1 MGDTTHACQS
11 SLIREGQKR
20 SRSGCFT
27 CRARRVKCDE
37 SHPVCQRCHNGGWTC
52 DFPSPGNCLPR
63 KNDIE
68 RIATTTMKRNYHRHS
83 SVTARPTE
91 IMHKTSMQRGPSLV
105 NDQDG
110 KHDKYPLASSK
121 SRSNSMPRREKGLHT
136 SGALATQLHFQR
148 YSEQVRFHL
157 AYLRN
162 SLSCRH
168 FFLGDS
174 SNFIKHDLIAM
185 AMYYEP
191 LTYALVSF
199 SAYHSALSCS
209 SGDET
214 SYSLYYGQA
223 LYLLRQSI
231 RTESYNIATL
241 CTTLVLA
248 TLEVSIRPF
257 FFISIDLRPPC

>member
-1 MGDTTHACQS
+1 MGERTYACQS
-11 SLIREGQKR
+11 SLKREGHKR

-52 DFPSPGNCLPR
+52 DFPTPGNCLPR
-63 KNDIE
+63 RKDIE
-68 RIATTTMKRNYHRHS
+68 RIAINTRKRKYHRHS
-83 SVTARPTE
+83 FVTVRPTE
-91 IMHKTSMQRGPSLV
+91 IMHETSMQRGPSSV

-110 KHDKYPLASSK
+110 KDDKYPLASSK
-121 SRSNSMPRREKGLHT
+121 NHSNSMSRREKRLHT
-136 SGALATQLHFQR
+136 GGALATQLHSQR
-148 YSEQVRFHL
+148 YSEQVRFYL

-168 FFLGDS
+168 FFLGAS
-174 SNFIKHDLIAM
+174 SNFIKHDLIAL
-185 AMYYEP
+185 ALHYEP

-223 LYLLRQSI
+223 LYLLRQSL
-231 RTESYNIATL
+231 RTESYSIATL

-257 FFISIDLRPPC
+257 FLIYIDLRSPC